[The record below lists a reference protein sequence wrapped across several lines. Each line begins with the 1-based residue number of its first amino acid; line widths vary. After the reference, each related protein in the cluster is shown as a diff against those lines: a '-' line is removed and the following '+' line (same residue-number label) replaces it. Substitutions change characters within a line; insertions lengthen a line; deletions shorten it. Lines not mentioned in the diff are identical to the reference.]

1 MAILDHPLYGTEA
14 KGKIK
19 STVTFFPRSA
29 NPLCTDEGEDVW
41 YHIKSIDYR
50 KEASTESRQAQ
61 KDKFQAGLAEWY
73 ALSPEEKLTWD
84 SEATGLETGFN
95 AFMKDYLLTH

>member
-29 NPLCTDEGEDVW
+29 NPLCTDEGDDRW
-41 YHIKSIDYR
+41 FHLTPISYR
-50 KEASTESRQAQ
+50 RESPSEARQIQ
-61 KDKFQAGLAEWY
+61 KNKFSDGLLTWHNLTA
-73 ALSPEEKLTWD
+73 EEKATW
-84 SEATGLETGFN
+84 ETAATGLQTAFN
-95 AFMKDYLLTH
+95 AFMSNYLLTH

>member
-14 KGKIK
+14 SGKVK

-41 YHIKSIDYR
+41 YHLTPISYR
-50 KEASTESRQAQ
+50 RESPSMVRQAQ
-61 KDKFQAGLAEWY
+61 KDKFSDGLAAWSI
-73 ALSPEEKLTWD
+73 LTPEEKTAWD
-84 SEATGLETGFN
+84 AQATGLQTGFN
-95 AFMKDYLLTH
+95 AFMSDYLLTH

>member
-29 NPLCTDEGEDVW
+29 NPFCTDEGDDVW
-41 YHIKSIDYR
+41 YHIKSIGYR
-50 KEASTESRQAQ
+50 KESSEESRETQ
-61 KDKFQAGLAEWY
+61 KNKFRDALGVWY
-73 ALSPEEKLTWD
+73 FLTPSEKAYWD
-84 SEATGLETGFN
+84 DQTVDLETGFN
-95 AFMKDYLLTH
+95 AFLKDYLLTH